1 MASLS
6 NRKIEEHNAG
16 TQSESS
22 SERSNVE
29 SSDEFENYPGKSA
42 ISSSTSEP
50 QGTSTSF
57 DPFDQSVP
65 GPSNLGQPTETE
77 VLQSL
82 PTYAG
87 RLPCNFCLFF
97 RSPYGCLKGS
107 ECSFCHHSPNEQG
120 GPQVARPR
128 KLRRDRCKSKVQ
140 QLLETLTAE
149 QGPDEVIN
157 AIQAEA
163 QRNKYSRTL
172 CQNLLDDWLSQN
184 GDVRTCLAGSTAART
199 AREPEQQDHSCRA
212 TLRFSV

>member
-6 NRKIEEHNAG
+6 NREIEEHNAG
-16 TQSESS
+16 TASQRESS
-22 SERSNVE
+22 GELSDVE
-29 SSDEFENYPGKSA
+29 SSDEFRNYPGQSTIS

-50 QGTSTSF
+50 RQEAS
-57 DPFDQSVP
+57 FDQSTP
-65 GPSNLGQPTETE
+65 GPSNWTETE
-77 VLQSL
+77 MILQSL

-107 ECSFCHHSPNEQG
+107 ECSFCHHLPNEQG
-120 GPQVARPR
+120 GPQPARPR

-140 QLLETLTAE
+140 QLLEMLTVE

-172 CQNLLDDWLSQN
+172 CQSLLDDWLSHN
-184 GDVRTCLAGSTAART
+184 GDARTRLAQRTAAQT
-199 AREPEQQDHSCRA
+199 VREPEQQDRGCRA

>member
-1 MASLS
+1 ML
-6 NRKIEEHNAG
+6 
-16 TQSESS
+16 SESS
-22 SERSNVE
+22 VHGEQPVS
-29 SSDEFENYPGKSA
+29 GKSA

-87 RLPCNFCLFF
+87 RLPCNICLFF

-107 ECSFCHHSPNEQG
+107 ECSFCHHLPNEQG
-120 GPQVARPR
+120 GQPARPR
-128 KLRRDRCKSKVQ
+128 KLRRDRCKSNVQ
-140 QLLETLTAE
+140 QQLEMLTAD
-149 QGPDEVIN
+149 QGPCEVIN

-163 QRNKYSRTL
+163 QRSKYSRTL
-172 CQNLLDDWLSQN
+172 CQNLLDDWFFSH
-184 GDVRTCLAGSTAART
+184 GDVRTCLAQNTVART
-199 AREPEQQDHSCRA
+199 AREREHQDHRCRA
-212 TLRFSV
+212 SLRFSV

>member
-1 MASLS
+1 MLIFKPF
-6 NRKIEEHNAG
+6 RTLPDLPCHVL
-16 TQSESS
+16 SESLVHG
-22 SERSNVE
+22 EHPVAGRST
-29 SSDEFENYPGKSA
+29 

-50 QGTSTSF
+50 EGASF
-57 DPFDQSVP
+57 DRFDQSVP
-65 GPSNLGQPTETE
+65 GPSYLGQRTETE
-77 VLQSL
+77 AVLQSL

-87 RLPCNFCLFF
+87 RLPCNVCLFF
-97 RSPYGCLKGS
+97 RSPYGCRKGS
-107 ECSFCHHSPNEQG
+107 ECSFCHHLPNEQG

-140 QLLETLTAE
+140 QLLEMLTVE

-172 CQNLLDDWLSQN
+172 CQSLLDDWLSHN
-184 GDVRTCLAGSTAART
+184 GDART
-199 AREPEQQDHSCRA
+199 RLAQNTAGRTGSEPEQQDHGCRA

>member
-1 MASLS
+1 VL
-6 NRKIEEHNAG
+6 
-16 TQSESS
+16 SESS
-22 SERSNVE
+22 VHGEQPVS
-29 SSDEFENYPGKSA
+29 GKSA
-42 ISSSTSEP
+42 TSSSISK
-50 QGTSTSF
+50 
-57 DPFDQSVP
+57 PFDQSVA
-65 GPSNLGQPTETE
+65 GPSNSGHWTETE
-77 VLQSL
+77 VILQSL

-87 RLPCNFCLFF
+87 RLPCNICLFF

>member
-1 MASLS
+1 ML
-6 NRKIEEHNAG
+6 
-16 TQSESS
+16 SESS
-22 SERSNVE
+22 VHGEQPVS
-29 SSDEFENYPGKSA
+29 GKSA

-172 CQNLLDDWLSQN
+172 CQNLLGDWLSQN

>member
-42 ISSSTSEP
+42 ISSSTSE
-50 QGTSTSF
+50 
-57 DPFDQSVP
+57 
-65 GPSNLGQPTETE
+65 
-77 VLQSL
+77 
-82 PTYAG
+82 
-87 RLPCNFCLFF
+87 
-97 RSPYGCLKGS
+97 
-107 ECSFCHHSPNEQG
+107 SPNEQG

-128 KLRRDRCKSKVQ
+128 KLRRDRCKSNVQ
-140 QLLETLTAE
+140 QQLEMVTAD
-149 QGPDEVIN
+149 QGPCEVIN

-163 QRNKYSRTL
+163 QRSKYSRTL

-184 GDVRTCLAGSTAART
+184 GDARTCLAGSTAART